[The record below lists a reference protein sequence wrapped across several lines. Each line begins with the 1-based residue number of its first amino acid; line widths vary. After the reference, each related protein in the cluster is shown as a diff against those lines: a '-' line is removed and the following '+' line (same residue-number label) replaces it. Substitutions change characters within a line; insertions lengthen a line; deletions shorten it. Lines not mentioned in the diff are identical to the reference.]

1 MPLPDRPGDPARGRA
16 NASFRRGA
24 DGVDPTVWSRPDMRR
39 ALAHRDIATVFRI
52 LGKYGMPQRAIAR
65 RTGQSQSEVS
75 NICNGRFVMSYDTL
89 VRIADG
95 LGIPRGWMGLAYED
109 TSPMLADLGQTNDNA
124 VRWRLVVE
132 LPPNTDEL
140 SAVMKDAVS
149 AALGLGIYAPPSPED
164 STGTDDGA
172 AWSRQV

>member
-1 MPLPDRPGDPARGRA
+1 
-16 NASFRRGA
+16 
-24 DGVDPTVWSRPDMRR
+24 MRR

-109 TSPMLADLGQTNDNA
+109 TSPMLADLGQANENA

-149 AALGLGIYAPPSPED
+149 AALGLGIYAPPSAEYP
-164 STGTDDGA
+164 TGTDDGA